1 MKNWG
6 CPSNSSCYP
15 LFFSPQLVVNYRRG
29 TAKIVR
35 GVRVFLFFVRQ
46 VLPGVSCTFKHG
58 VKSTIEER
66 TDGRKSE
73 IYPGEAEA
81 TSRRRRRFAV
91 VDVDA
96 HAVSLKSRH
105 EFLNRHRA
113 SDDFFFFSVPFFC
126 CCYRLNLCTERESWN
141 KLSYYRRLQTE
152 QDTGASVEFSW
163 KE

>member
-113 SDDFFFFSVPFFC
+113 SDDFFFFSVPFFFFVVTALT
-126 CCYRLNLCTERESWN
+126 YARRERERAGIS
-141 KLSYYRRLQTE
+141 
-152 QDTGASVEFSW
+152 
-163 KE
+163 